1 MIQISI
7 DLMNNEYSVFNK
19 TMIQY
24 AINEYNLI
32 NDWFS
37 IFDDL
42 ISINQWLKFQY
53 AFIKSIK
60 IKTLNIKHKI

>member
-32 NDWFS
+32 ND
-37 IFDDL
+37 
-42 ISINQWLKFQY
+42 
-53 AFIKSIK
+53 
-60 IKTLNIKHKI
+60 